1 MQISLENFK
10 TNNLR
15 LSTNILDFSE
25 TNEDTFELNLQVGIA
40 NSSVKETDSK
50 KAVILFTLDLIA
62 KDKFQLTCDY
72 EAIFLT
78 DTILTKELVISEKF
92 LNINAPAIAYPYLR
106 AFVSNVLLVSNLD
119 PAVLPTLNF
128 QKLYDNNLK
137 RSDSE
142 N

>member
-15 LSTNILDFSE
+15 LSTNILDF
-25 TNEDTFELNLQVGIA
+25 TKANEDTFELSLQVGIA
-40 NSSVKETDSK
+40 NPSPEETDSK
-50 KAVILFTLDLIA
+50 KVAILFNLNLIA
-62 KDKFQLTCDY
+62 KDKFQLVCDY

-78 DTILTKELVISEKF
+78 DTILTKELVINEKF

-119 PAVLPTLNF
+119 PAVLPTINF
-128 QKLYDNNLK
+128 QKLHDDNLK
-137 RSDSE
+137 KKDI
-142 N
+142 